1 MKNKDHNIYKKHFS
15 QFCTT
20 SGFLFIFFMAGCSPH
35 LTAQDR
41 SKDIEFLA
49 QWAKDCHPLV
59 ELDQKYKGLPNY
71 ADLKPKYVQLA
82 EQAKNNEEFFKV
94 VYGYFNLIGASGHG
108 FLLTGLSLDFYMLEA
123 LFHGGVIS
131 DIPWYKFP
139 RASYWAKLFENR
151 CFAHPPFQIVRR
163 DNEYV
168 ITDDWRRKGITIPA
182 GSRISHVNGMTCPEY
197 VDRLKEQTW
206 LRYVAGN
213 TDWITRNLLVVNEG
227 KGFKGWTVDFLR
239 PDGTAAEMFV
249 PYKKGFPS
257 GTSEFTDWGKNA
269 NCVCVELTDDVGYIR
284 VKSMIGLFI
293 KNDRKKISKFL
304 DRSGGKY
311 RKLIIDIRHN
321 SGGLIYYGC
330 DNLIRPFLDQTVV
343 YKQTTGIKRKILT
356 RLGPDG
362 VERLRRGVSTW
373 AYDLK
378 TEETKPPEG
387 FDSKEWVF
395 YEITRELKPADRYNF
410 SGDIFVL
417 IDAGTSSAADVY
429 ANDVRR
435 IGYAK
440 LVGQNTYGSAGTY
453 FNAVMVRLPASGMI
467 FMLEADLLINTDGTY
482 DEITGT
488 APDIELPPCELP
500 ASVTKDELL
509 RDEWIRKIIEGSVGS
524 KIKDG

>member
-1 MKNKDHNIYKKHFS
+1 MKGQNRHIYKKRFS
-15 QFCTT
+15 QFCVILG
-20 SGFLFIFFMAGCSPH
+20 SLFVFVMAGCSPH

-94 VYGYFNLIGASGHG
+94 VYGYFNLISASGHG
-108 FLLTGLSLDFYMLEA
+108 FLLTGLSLDAYMLEA
-123 LFHGGVIS
+123 LFHGGIIS
-131 DIPWYKFP
+131 DIPWYRFP
-139 RASYWAKLFENR
+139 RAFYWAKLYEDR
-151 CFAHPPFQIVRR
+151 CYVHPPFQIVRR

-168 ITDDWRRKGITIPA
+168 IRDDWRSKGITIPA
-182 GSRISHVNGMTCPEY
+182 GSRIQRVNGMTCPEY
-197 VDRLKEQTW
+197 VDRIKEQTW

-227 KGFKGWTVDFLR
+227 KGFKGWTVGFLR
-239 PDGTAAEMFV
+239 SDGTMAEMFV
-249 PYKKGFPS
+249 PYKKGLSS
-257 GTSEFTDWGKNA
+257 GTSEFTDWGKKG

-284 VKSMIGLFI
+284 VKSMGGLFI
-293 KNDRKKISKFL
+293 KHDRKKISEFL

-311 RKLIIDIRHN
+311 NKLIIDIRHN
-321 SGGLIYYGC
+321 SGGLLYYGY
-330 DNLIRPFLDQTVV
+330 DNLIRPFLDQPAV

-356 RLGPDG
+356 RLGQDG

-378 TEETKPPEG
+378 TEEINPPEG
-387 FDSKEWVF
+387 FDGKEWVF

-410 SGDIFVL
+410 SGDIYVL
-417 IDAGTSSAADVY
+417 IDGGTASAADNY

-435 IGYAK
+435 IGYAN
-440 LVGQNTYGSAGTY
+440 LVGQSTYGSAAAY
-453 FNAVMVRLPASGMI
+453 FNPVLVRLPASGMI
-467 FMLEADLLINTDGTY
+467 FVLEADLLINTDGTY

-509 RDEWIRKIIEGSVGS
+509 RDEWIRKIIEGSVEG
-524 KIKDG
+524 KIKGG

>member
-1 MKNKDHNIYKKHFS
+1 
-15 QFCTT
+15 
-20 SGFLFIFFMAGCSPH
+20 MAGCSPH
-35 LTAQDR
+35 LTAQNR

-59 ELDQKYKGLPNY
+59 ELDQEHKSLPNY
-71 ADLKPKYVQLA
+71 ADLKPRYVQLA
-82 EQAKNNEEFFKV
+82 EQAKTNEEFFKV

-123 LFHGGVIS
+123 LFQGGVIS

-139 RASYWAKLFENR
+139 RASYWAKLYEDR
-151 CFAHPPFQIVRR
+151 CFVHPPFRIARR
-163 DNEYV
+163 DDEYF
-168 ITDDWRRKGITIPA
+168 TRDNWRSKGITIPA
-182 GSRISHVNGMTCPEY
+182 GSRIRQVNGMTCPEY
-197 VDRLKEQTW
+197 VDRLEEQTW

-239 PDGTAAEMFV
+239 PDGTMAGMFV
-249 PYKKGFPS
+249 PYKKGFS
-257 GTSEFTDWGKNA
+257 SRTSEFTDWGKNG
-269 NCVCVELTDDVGYIR
+269 NCVGYIR
-284 VKSMIGLFI
+284 VKSMGGSFI
-293 KNDRKKISKFL
+293 KNDRKKISEFL
-304 DRSGGKY
+304 ERSGGKY

-321 SGGLIYYGC
+321 SGGLTYYGY
-330 DNLIRPFLDQTVV
+330 DNLIRPFLDQTAV
-343 YKQTTGIKRKILT
+343 YKQTTGIKRKILI

-362 VERLRRGVSTW
+362 VARLRRGVSTW

-378 TEETKPPEG
+378 VEETKPPEG
-387 FDSKEWVF
+387 FDTDEWIF
-395 YEITRELKPADRYNF
+395 YEITREVKPTDRYNF

-467 FMLEADLLINTDGTY
+467 FMLEADLLMNTDGTY

-488 APDIELPPCELP
+488 APDIELPLSELP
-500 ASVTKDELL
+500 VSVTRDELL
-509 RDEWIRKIIEGSVGS
+509 KDAWINKIIA
-524 KIKDG
+524 DL

>member
-1 MKNKDHNIYKKHFS
+1 MKSMVHNIYKKHFS
-15 QFCTT
+15 QFRAI
-20 SGFLFIFFMAGCSPH
+20 SGFLFIFFIAGCSPH

-49 QWAKDCHPLV
+49 RWAKDCHPLV

-82 EQAKNNEEFFKV
+82 EQAKSNEEFFKV

-108 FLLTGLSLDFYMLEA
+108 LLLTGLSLDFYMLEA
-123 LFHGGVIS
+123 LFRGGVIS

-139 RASYWAKLFENR
+139 RASYWAKLFEHR
-151 CFAHPPFQIVRR
+151 CFVHPSFRVIYRE
-163 DNEYV
+163 NEYF
-168 ITDDWRRKGITIPA
+168 TWDDWRSKGITIPA
-182 GSRISHVNGMTCPEY
+182 GSVISRVNGMTCPEY

-213 TDWITRNLLVVNEG
+213 TDWITKNLLVVNEG
-227 KGFKGWTVDFLR
+227 KGFKGWAVDFLR
-239 PDGTAAEMFV
+239 PDGTMVKMFV

-257 GTSEFTDWGKNA
+257 GTSEFTDWVKKA
-269 NCVCVELTDDVGYIR
+269 NCVCVELTGEVGYIR
-284 VKSMIGLFI
+284 VKSMIGFFI

-304 DRSGGKY
+304 ERSGGKY

-330 DNLIRPFLDQTVV
+330 DNLIRPFLDQTVE
-343 YKQTTGIKRKILT
+343 YKQTAGIKRKILT
-356 RLGPDG
+356 RLGPEG

-387 FDSKEWVF
+387 FDADEWVF
-395 YEITRELKPADRYNF
+395 YEITRELKPANRYNF

-482 DEITGT
+482 NEITGT
-488 APDIELPPCELP
+488 APDVELPIADLP
-500 ASVTKDELL
+500 KSITKEELL
-509 RDEWIRKIIEGSVGS
+509 KDKWIEHIMHEL
-524 KIKDG
+524 